1 MILHQ
6 VWKIDRKMNFRTT
19 LGVYLYWI
27 FGRWQPFREFIWI
40 SVMCQ
45 LVLLPKPHGFLLVVG
60 IIEGILVGRSH
71 MVAIVDLFSSL
82 LGLVPA
88 CFYTLL
94 PLYCVIHLSNEQCQA
109 LSSPDCE
116 SCDPRDAKFLM
127 VSLELLVSESTPSA
141 LPLHCGELILIW
153 VSIFTTIWF
162 QFFLNFNSSSKSI
175 VEGWG
180 FLYFK
185 IHDIFS
191 WTLSIL
197 IRQWKVMDFWIA
209 APLVLPIWIV
219 LCTSRY
225 SSKKAM
231 LLGKRR
237 RIEYILCSWKSCW

>member
-162 QFFLNFNSSSKSI
+162 QFFLNFNS
-175 VEGWG
+175 VA
-180 FLYFK
+180 L
-185 IHDIFS
+185 
-191 WTLSIL
+191 
-197 IRQWKVMDFWIA
+197 
-209 APLVLPIWIV
+209 
-219 LCTSRY
+219 
-225 SSKKAM
+225 KA
-231 LLGKRR
+231 L
-237 RIEYILCSWKSCW
+237 